1 MPSRTAV
8 NCRICVYVPY
18 VYTDTRRHERKA
30 TDLRQ
35 QTRDLA
41 TFEAYAMLVDA
52 YKPHARKVLET
63 PINERSGDTIHFREQ
78 LQIIMT
84 PESDHDISDKRK
96 NGNGADSDEKIRELQ
111 QDNALLRTEMDTLS
125 REKEDLKAEIKA
137 QTEKFEHEKAKMSA
151 AAEKERLR
159 LEEKVK
165 LISSFASSHLTGRL
179 GLEARLK
186 ASEESREKL
195 VADHQFLIGKM
206 EILGIKKTAECTSL
220 ETELER
226 LRRLLTDAQIAQ
238 KDMEREKVDLE
249 LQYAEHLD
257 EDDVSASV
265 SEVTSGLVSE
275 SGDKSSGLHSEDDD
289 DTESELGDES
299 SSFQGSLGRS
309 QQGQVTSRQ
318 ARLSPEGS
326 ARKTPPSATSAR
338 EAFEKISMGLQY

>member
-1 MPSRTAV
+1 
-8 NCRICVYVPY
+8 
-18 VYTDTRRHERKA
+18 
-30 TDLRQ
+30 
-35 QTRDLA
+35 
-41 TFEAYAMLVDA
+41 
-52 YKPHARKVLET
+52 
-63 PINERSGDTIHFREQ
+63 
-78 LQIIMT
+78 MT
-84 PESDHDISDKRK
+84 PESDRGISEKRK
-96 NGNGADSDEKIRELQ
+96 TSNGADADEKIRELQ
-111 QDNALLRTEMDTLS
+111 HDNTLLRTETDTLS
-125 REKEDLKAEIKA
+125 RENEDLKAEIKKQA
-137 QTEKFEHEKAKMSA
+137 EKFENEKAKIFTD
-151 AAEKERLR
+151 AEKERLR

-186 ASEESREKL
+186 ASEESREKI
-195 VADHQFLIGKM
+195 VADHQFLVAQM
-206 EILGIKKTAECTSL
+206 EIQKLKKTVECKSL

-275 SGDKSSGLHSEDDD
+275 SGDKSSAQHSEYDD

-299 SSFQGSLGRS
+299 SSFQGSLSRS

-318 ARLSPEGS
+318 VRLSPEAS

-338 EAFEKISMGLQY
+338 DAFEKISMGLQN